1 MREAADPLEPRERV
15 GRAVV
20 VSVVCHA
27 ALFSGSILWSALHM
41 PISLGDP
48 DGQIGGAVAV
58 TPILGVPLT
67 GSPSRVENPVANPVQ
82 HDVPAAIVKKPPPPE
97 PPPQDAV
104 EIEKQRKRVYAQR
117 FSTRK
122 KEAAPNQV
130 PSSTGARASS
140 PIFSGRQ
147 NPGAGV
153 GFGRGS
159 PFGARFGWYAD
170 ALQRRI
176 AGEWRKTLGQVSGRA
191 ARPAVVSF
199 RISRNGRIDN
209 VRVAQTSANRSM
221 DYSAFRAVLNS
232 NPARPLPPALGR
244 SSITVEIWFRLK

>member
-1 MREAADPLEPRERV
+1 MREAAGPLEQGEGV

-20 VSVVCHA
+20 VSAVCHA
-27 ALFSGSILWSALHM
+27 VLFSGGILWSAFHM
-41 PISLGDP
+41 PISLGNP
-48 DGQIGGAVAV
+48 DGRIGGAVPV
-58 TPILGVPLT
+58 TPVLGVPLT

-97 PPPQDAV
+97 PPPEDAV

-130 PSSTGARASS
+130 PSSTGARANS
-140 PIFSGRQ
+140 PIFSGQ
-147 NPGAGV
+147 KNSGTGV

-159 PFGARFGWYAD
+159 PFGSRFGWYAD

-176 AGEWRKTLGQVSGRA
+176 AEEWRKTLGQVSGRS
-191 ARPAVVSF
+191 ARPTVVSF

-221 DYSAFRAVLNS
+221 DYSSCRAVLNS
-232 NPARPLPPALGR
+232 NPARPLPPALSR
-244 SSITVEIWFRLK
+244 SSITVEIWFRLN

>member
-1 MREAADPLEPRERV
+1 MREADPLDSGERV

-27 ALFSGSILWSALHM
+27 ALFSGSILWSAFHM
-41 PISLGDP
+41 PISLGNP
-48 DGQIGGAVAV
+48 DGAIGGAVPV
-58 TPILGVPLT
+58 TPIQGVPLT
-67 GSPSRVENPVANPVQ
+67 GSQSRAENPVANPVQ
-82 HDVPAAIVKKPPPPE
+82 HDVPAAITEEPPPP
-97 PPPQDAV
+97 PPPPDDAV

-122 KEAAPNQV
+122 KKAAPNQV
-130 PSSTGARASS
+130 PSSSGARVNS
-140 PIFSGRQ
+140 PLLSGRPS
-147 NPGAGV
+147 PGAGV

-159 PFGARFGWYAD
+159 PFGSRFGWYAD

-176 AGEWRKTLGQVSGRA
+176 SEEWRKTLGQVSGNAR
-191 ARPAVVSF
+191 RPAVVSF

-221 DYSAFRAVLNS
+221 DYSSFRAVLNS

>member
-1 MREAADPLEPRERV
+1 MREAVDPLEQGERV

-20 VSVVCHA
+20 VSVACHA
-27 ALFSGSILWSALHM
+27 VLFSGSILWAAYHM
-41 PISLGDP
+41 PISLGNP
-48 DGQIGGAVAV
+48 DGLIGGAVAV
-58 TPILGVPLT
+58 TPVQGVPLT
-67 GSPSRVENPVANPVQ
+67 GSTSRVENPVANPVQ
-82 HDVPAAIVKKPPPPE
+82 HDVPAAIVEKPPPPE
-97 PPPQDAV
+97 PPPEDAV

-130 PSSTGARASS
+130 PSSTGARANS
-140 PIFSGRQ
+140 PIFSGQ
-147 NPGAGV
+147 KNSGSGV

-159 PFGARFGWYAD
+159 PFGSRFGWYAD

-176 AGEWRKTLGQVSGRA
+176 AEEWRRTLGQVSGRS

-209 VRVAQTSANRSM
+209 VRIAQTSANRSM
-221 DYSAFRAVLNS
+221 DYSSFRAVLNS
-232 NPARPLPPALGR
+232 NPVRPLPPALGR